1 MLQDHSIFSSNDDL
15 AWFRMLEQ
23 LQEYSY
29 PVIRKHSTAR
39 VSALEL
45 GTQQTQFRGR
55 LVTIRGEVRKAYRV
69 QAQDNELNIKQY
81 NVIIIKP
88 TGGTLVPFVIYS
100 LETPK
105 NFPQLPDK
113 NLDGKTLDM
122 GDVVEVAGYFFKS
135 WAHPGNDGKMHSS
148 PLLLAKNFDWFKGQR
163 LEAAAEEK
171 AAADSFP
178 GWAIVAIPVIIAI
191 TVSIGVY
198 AASIWNN
205 DDSRKRSNKNSVE
218 NQLSQLMDDEI
229 GPSVRES
236 LEKLATKDLPKVQ
249 VDQPEEPHQEALSF
263 DRMEVAAE
271 DEEESSD
278 NA

>member
-1 MLQDHSIFSSNDDL
+1 MC
-15 AWFRMLEQ
+15 
-23 LQEYSY
+23 
-29 PVIRKHSTAR
+29 IRDR
-39 VSALEL
+39 
-45 GTQQTQFRGR
+45 
-55 LVTIRGEVRKAYRV
+55 
-69 QAQDNELNIKQY
+69 Y

-171 AAADSFP
+171 AAADSFS